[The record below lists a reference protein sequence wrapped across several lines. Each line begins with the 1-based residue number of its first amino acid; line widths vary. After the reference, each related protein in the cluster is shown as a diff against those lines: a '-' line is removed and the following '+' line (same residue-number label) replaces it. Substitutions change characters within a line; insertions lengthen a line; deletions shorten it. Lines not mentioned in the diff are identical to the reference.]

1 MTTDKRSEEIKR
13 LVQERIRTFSR
24 LEKFFYLTLVVTG
37 IIMAISVVYMQIRH
51 QEIQQE
57 IADLNNKINAKHD
70 ELNDAKQ
77 EVNELTRLDRITT
90 IVDKSDIKTQ
100 NGNLQKVD

>member
-1 MTTDKRSEEIKR
+1 MTTDKRSEEIQR

-77 EVNELTRLDRITT
+77 EVNELTRLDRITA

>member
-77 EVNELTRLDRITT
+77 EVNELTRLDRITA